1 MRIRPAPPR
10 LVLLVPALFLP
21 LPTGGCGAFPPD
33 ESGLNSVSTKS
44 VRSDPESEAGAV
56 RLFELMGERLGL
68 MHEVALWKWTARK
81 PIADPAREREL
92 LDQVAQLG
100 QSSGLA
106 PDFTR
111 RFFAAQIEAGK
122 RVQRDDFERWRTA
135 PPTAQPSRDLSLVR
149 QDIDALNN
157 RIVETLA
164 ALAPRLAS
172 PATQA
177 ILNLRCAQA
186 FKGHGITDQVRAV
199 AITPLHLPQIQ

>member
-1 MRIRPAPPR
+1 
-10 LVLLVPALFLP
+10 LVLAVFLP
-21 LPTGGCGAFPPD
+21 LPTGGCGTFPPD
-33 ESGLNSVSTKS
+33 ESRLNSVSTES
-44 VRSDPESEAGAV
+44 IRANSESEAGAV

-122 RVQRDDFERWRTA
+122 LVQRDDFERWRTA
-135 PPTAQPSRDLSLVR
+135 PPTAQPGRDLSLVR
-149 QDIDALNN
+149 QDIDALNK

-172 PATQA
+172 SATHA
-177 ILNLRCAQA
+177 ILNRRCAQV
-186 FKGHGITDQVRAV
+186 FKDHGITDQVRAM
-199 AITPLHLPQIQ
+199 AITPLRLPRIQ

>member
-1 MRIRPAPPR
+1 MRFRPAPPR
-10 LVLLVPALFLP
+10 PVLLVLAVSLP

-44 VRSDPESEAGAV
+44 VRSDPESEAV
-56 RLFELMGERLGL
+56 HLFELMGERLGL
-68 MHEVALWKWTARK
+68 MHEVALWKWTAHK

-122 RVQRDDFERWRTA
+122 LVQRDDFERWRAA
-135 PPTAQPSRDLSLVR
+135 PPAAQPGRELSLVR

-157 RIVETLA
+157 RIVDILATLT
-164 ALAPRLAS
+164 PRLAS

-199 AITPLHLPQIQ
+199 AITPLRLPRIQ